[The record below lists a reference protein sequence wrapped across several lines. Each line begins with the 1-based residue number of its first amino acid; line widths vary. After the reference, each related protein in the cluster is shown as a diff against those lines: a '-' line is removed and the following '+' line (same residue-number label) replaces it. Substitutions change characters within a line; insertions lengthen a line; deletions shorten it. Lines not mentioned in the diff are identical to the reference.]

1 MRPLHIEEA
10 LAQLHTGQWYG
21 WSDPKNKVYSNIV
34 VLDDTK
40 SHPTENEINNK
51 LTELQADYDKK
62 ATDKANANAKLKA
75 LGLTDDEIKA
85 IKS

>member
-1 MRPLHIEEA
+1 M
-10 LAQLHTGQWYG
+10 HTGQWYG

-34 VLDDTK
+34 VLDDNK

-62 ATDKANANAKLKA
+62 TADKASANTKLKA

-85 IKS
+85 IKGID